1 MKQKK
6 PAIIYD
12 WIDSRGGAER
22 LLKVF
27 AEMYPEADWYSLVH
41 DAKKAPWSRTLHV
54 KTSFIN
60 SFPSFIKQN
69 RKLIVPF
76 MPFAIESFNLTKYSH
91 VLSVTSAFSKAVITR
106 PETTHISYVL
116 SPPRFLWSHQAEYA
130 TSSPI
135 MRPYINYLKN
145 WDYVAARRPDK
156 LIAISP
162 EISGRIKK
170 YYNLESDIIMPPF
183 DYDYWAALVDNKPV
197 SEASDKPYLMVSR
210 LVHYKR
216 VDLVIE
222 AFKRMPSRRLIII
235 GDGALLNRLSHDAP
249 TNVTFRNNVTDK
261 ELATHYASAKALIMP
276 QREDFGYVALEAQAC
291 GCPVIAYKK
300 GGAQSTILEN
310 ETGIFIE
317 SQNIEALQKA
327 LDKFEEVEYTI
338 RHSLEEK
345 AKNHLAQFSLDTFK
359 KKFNKLILE

>member
-1 MKQKK
+1 
-6 PAIIYD
+6 
-12 WIDSRGGAER
+12 
-22 LLKVF
+22 
-27 AEMYPEADWYSLVH
+27 
-41 DAKKAPWSRTLHV
+41 
-54 KTSFIN
+54 
-60 SFPSFIKQN
+60 
-69 RKLIVPF
+69 
-76 MPFAIESFNLTKYSH
+76 
-91 VLSVTSAFSKAVITR
+91 
-106 PETTHISYVL
+106 
-116 SPPRFLWSHQAEYA
+116 
-130 TSSPI
+130 
-135 MRPYINYLKN
+135 
-145 WDYVAARRPDK
+145 
-156 LIAISP
+156 
-162 EISGRIKK
+162 
-170 YYNLESDIIMPPF
+170 MPPF

-235 GDGALLNRLSHDAP
+235 GDGALLNRLSHDTP

-261 ELATHYASAKALIMP
+261 ELAKHYASAKALIMP